1 VLNLIARDQ
10 KSPRGPSFL
19 LDDRDRLLLLHRL
32 ENVMAR
38 DPNDVDTPPSVATNC
53 YDANDITSPRPS
65 APPFELVEDGHF
77 DEAYAISQSRL
88 QWQLQESHNRNPV
101 GANPP
106 PPSCGGDRGGE
117 VERGEMGEMAGVGSG
132 TVGEVEGLDRCRGSS
147 MNDSSGWELAP
158 PLSTATATSA
168 VHGPREESGASA
180 SAVLTDPFVRA
191 TILANNEWNDNG
203 RIPIARAVIIGNVPV
218 CEVVTTPSSSHAQVQ
233 AQYNTEEGA
242 AGDRG
247 SGTNDTLPVGRLSC
261 KIGLILLL
269 VAAPFVITTAVVM
282 MVRFNR
288 DDHVPIIIVND
299 NGNRDDPTPIIDN
312 DNDTVSSCECTKS
325 RTTLSSPCCLY
336 GRCSNIFAPPPTSRP
351 LCRRVGSNRVRQ
363 SSGMIVMI
371 ELEIPWLSLPMPESW

>member
-1 VLNLIARDQ
+1 M
-10 KSPRGPSFL
+10 SSSFY
-19 LDDRDRLLLLHRL
+19 HHPGTTATATAASSTVI
-32 ENVMAR
+32 ENVMAS

-53 YDANDITSPRPS
+53 YDANDITCPRPS
-65 APPFELVEDGHF
+65 APPFEMLVEDGHF

-88 QWQLQESHNRNPV
+88 QWELQESHNRNPV

-117 VERGEMGEMAGVGSG
+117 VERGERGEMAGVGSG
-132 TVGEVEGLDRCRGSS
+132 TVGEVEGLDRRRGSS

-158 PLSTATATSA
+158 PQPTASA
-168 VHGPREESGASA
+168 V
-180 SAVLTDPFVRA
+180 VLTDPFVRA
-191 TILANNEWNDNG
+191 TILDNNERNDNG

-247 SGTNDTLPVGRLSC
+247 SGTNDTLPVWSIKC

-269 VAAPFVITTAVVM
+269 VAAPFVIITAVVM

-288 DDHVPIIIVND
+288 DDHVPIIIAND
-299 NGNRDDPTPIIDN
+299 NGNRDDPTPITDN
-312 DNDTVSSCECTKS
+312 DNDTVSNCECTKS
-325 RTTLSSPCCLY
+325 RTTLSSPRCLY

-371 ELEIPWLSLPMPESW
+371 ELEIPWLSPPMPASW